1 MVPQP
6 PAHNQH
12 VSGAT
17 AGAGALAPG
26 HRLLQ
31 IITGI
36 IAQRGRVIRMGG
48 HGDRAKW
55 EILKAWCE
63 RSKWTILNQG
73 AAGIPPVIRQHL
85 LELRISKNKHINEEL
100 DKLLNS

>member
-1 MVPQP
+1 MAAQPHRFHHVPE
-6 PAHNQH
+6 
-12 VSGAT
+12 GAN
-17 AGAGALAPG
+17 GSVVRPG

-55 EILKAWCE
+55 EMLKAWCE

-73 AAGIPPVIRQHL
+73 AAGIPPVMRQHL
-85 LELRISKNKHINEEL
+85 LELRISKNKHLNEEL